1 MRKIIGSVL
10 DLGRNLI
17 LGTALVSFGT
27 SALMTPSL
35 LSFVEAWGLVGKVSI
50 VMGLGWVFLA
60 LTWYGLSINEMF
72 TDSRRGL
79 AIKMIAFSFG
89 CSVSIVSVAL
99 VACWATNSVA
109 MRYCTGKPGVEDIV
123 KCEAA
128 YGIPNP

>member
-1 MRKIIGSVL
+1 MAYLTV
-10 DLGRNLI
+10 
-17 LGTALVSFGT
+17 
-27 SALMTPSL
+27 
-35 LSFVEAWGLVGKVSI
+35 
-50 VMGLGWVFLA
+50 GWVFLA

-72 TDSRRGL
+72 SDSRRGL
-79 AIKMIAFSFG
+79 AIKMIAFAFG